1 MAPRSISP
9 IVKMPIEVQATD
21 ALRDAIVNGVIAPG
35 ERITELQLSDE
46 MGLSRATLRSALH
59 QLAKEGLITLIPYT
73 GWSVI
78 SMTSNDVWE
87 LYTLR
92 SAVERL
98 AAQLL
103 AKSIENVGSDVLRA
117 SLSKLVEACE
127 ASQASVIAAADF
139 ALHKAI
145 IELTGHSRMIAQY
158 GLIEQQIR
166 MSIRSSD
173 ALITSGHEIIEQ
185 HKPIVDAIIDGDAE
199 RAGTLSEQ
207 HNLVEG
213 RKLSDYLRAREEE
226 ATPPATSRKKT
237 PRAS

>member
-1 MAPRSISP
+1 MARRSISP
-9 IVKMPIEVQATD
+9 IVKMPVEVQATD

-59 QLAKEGLITLIPYT
+59 QLAKEGLLTLVPYT

-78 SMTSNDVWE
+78 NMTSNDVWE

-103 AKSIENVGSDVLRA
+103 ASTIDNRRADVIRA
-117 SLSKLVEACE
+117 SFAALIAACE
-127 ASQASVIAAADF
+127 ASNGSAIAAADF

-158 GLIEQQIR
+158 GLIQQQIR

-173 ALITSGHEIIEQ
+173 ALITNGHEIIEQ
-185 HKPIVDAIIDGDAE
+185 HRPIVDAIIDGDAE
-199 RAGTLSEQ
+199 RAGVLSEQ
-207 HNLVEG
+207 HNLTEG
-213 RKLSDYLRAREEE
+213 RKLSDHLRLREE
-226 ATPPATSRKKT
+226 ATPSKIGRIKT
-237 PRAS
+237 QRVQ

>member
-59 QLAKEGLITLIPYT
+59 QLAKEGLLTLVPYT

-78 SMTSNDVWE
+78 NMTSKDVWE

-92 SAVERL
+92 SAIERL

-103 AKSIENVGSDVLRA
+103 ASTIDNRSADVIRA
-117 SLSKLVEACE
+117 SFAQLIAACE
-127 ASQASVIAAADF
+127 ESNDSAIAAADF

-158 GLIEQQIR
+158 GLIQQQIR

-173 ALITSGHEIIEQ
+173 ALITNGHEIIEQ
-185 HKPIVDAIIDGDAE
+185 HRPIVDAIIDGDAQ
-199 RAGTLSEQ
+199 RAGVLSEQ
-207 HNLVEG
+207 HNLTEG
-213 RKLSDYLRAREEE
+213 RKLSEHLRLREE
-226 ATPPATSRKKT
+226 ATPSKTGRKK
-237 PRAS
+237 A